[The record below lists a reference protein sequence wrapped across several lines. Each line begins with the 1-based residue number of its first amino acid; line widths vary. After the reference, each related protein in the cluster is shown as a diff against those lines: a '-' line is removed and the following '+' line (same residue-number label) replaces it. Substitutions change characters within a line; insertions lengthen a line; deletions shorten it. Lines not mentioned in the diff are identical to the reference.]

1 MEAQLHLVQSLLM
14 EEEVVVEAR
23 QIITVR
29 QEAQVVE
36 AQLVDRVALLIQRQ
50 LRVGQV
56 TKIQDKLAVMLV
68 VPVVVV
74 PVVRVQMAT
83 VDLEF

>member
-23 QIITVR
+23 QITKVR

-56 TKIQDKLAVMLV
+56 TKIQGKLAVLV
-68 VPVVVV
+68 VLPVVVV
-74 PVVRVQMAT
+74 QEAQVA
-83 VDLEF
+83 